1 LHVESSM
8 ERPAASFRRKRL
20 DRNWLYGLLF
30 ILPTFGAYLLFSL
43 IPTAAVF
50 VLSLFRWDLVNEPAF
65 VGLDN
70 FRQLFGDPL
79 FLKSLRITFTYVLY
93 NIPIQ
98 YLLSLLLVLAL
109 NRSLRGIKAF
119 RVVYLVPWVTT
130 PVAVAIVW
138 KWVLNP
144 STGILNY
151 VIERLGFDRVDWFSS
166 AMAMK
171 SVLMVNVWQHTGFS
185 TLIMLVGIQSIPK
198 VYYESAQIDGAARF
212 RSFRHITLPLLK
224 PTLLFLLI
232 TGFIGSF
239 QVFDTVY
246 TMTSGGPGDSTSVFY
261 FLIYKQAF
269 HFLEMGYASAMSV
282 VLFLIL
288 MAVTLLQFKL
298 FRNTTYDYS

>member
-1 LHVESSM
+1 MPLETVVDTPVTSV
-8 ERPAASFRRKRL
+8 RRSRL
-20 DRNWLYGLLF
+20 NRNKWYGLLF

-43 IPTAAVF
+43 VPTLAVF
-50 VLSLFRWDLVNEPAF
+50 VLSLFKWDLVNEP
-65 VGLDN
+65 VYIGLDN
-70 FRQLFGDPL
+70 FIQLFNDPL

-98 YLLSLLLVLAL
+98 YLISLLIVLAL
-109 NRSLRGIKAF
+109 NRPLRGIKAF
-119 RVVYLVPWVTT
+119 RVIYLVPWVTT

-144 STGILNY
+144 SMGVLNY
-151 VIERLGFDRVDWFSS
+151 VIELLGFNRVDWFSS

-171 SVLMVNVWQHTGFS
+171 SVLMVNIWQHTGFS
-185 TLIMLVGIQSIPK
+185 TLILLVGIQSIPK
-198 VYYESAQIDGAARF
+198 MYYESAEIDGADRI
-212 RSFRHITLPLLK
+212 RSFWHITLPLLK

-246 TMTSGGPGDSTSVFY
+246 AMTGGGPGDSTSVFY

-269 HFLEMGYASAMSV
+269 NFLEMGYASAMSV
-282 VLFLIL
+282 VLFIIL
-288 MAVTLLQFKL
+288 MVVTLLQFKL

>member
-1 LHVESSM
+1 MHVETSM

-20 DRNWLYGLLF
+20 DRSWLYGLLF

-70 FRQLFGDPL
+70 FSQLFGDPL

>member
-1 LHVESSM
+1 MHVESSM